1 MIYGAAECIASQIG
15 YTHPKAYARLS
26 VRQNHKE
33 DIGYWYMKNSK
44 IIIAGRLNVKGW
56 HNKACEILDVGG
68 VCTCIHCQSNNLL
81 QKILVEY
88 EAD

>member
-1 MIYGAAECIASQIG
+1 
-15 YTHPKAYARLS
+15 
-26 VRQNHKE
+26 
-33 DIGYWYMKNSK
+33 MKNSK

-88 EAD
+88 ETD